1 MIGFKQFL
9 NRKTLTPR
17 QIAKLQN
24 VDTDMIKRQLKI
36 GVQVEME
43 HTTSKTIARK
53 IALDHLREDPRYY
66 SKLIRMERKK
76 KK

>member
-1 MIGFKQFL
+1 MQSFKQFL
-9 NRKTLTPR
+9 NKKTLEPK
-17 QIAKLQN
+17 QIAKHHN
-24 VDTDMIKRQLKI
+24 VDVDLIKRQMKMGI
-36 GVQVEME
+36 GVEQE

-66 SKLIRMERKK
+66 SKLLKMEKK